1 MQKLRATLS
10 KKKIQ
15 NSNHSAQ
22 LSLSRLTA
30 AYPWAVTHALGGSDW
45 LAWSVFWFYYILNRW
60 VLSLRI
66 RDAFCFIYERLTERK
81 NWSPCAHGSDFAS
94 EDRWAVP
101 CTVVSCT
108 ASVLRVVRKSIPCE
122 QRIVKIR
129 SNAAA
134 TTLAHSLFHIKI
146 MLLKRRE
153 VFLFCLF
160 IVFVLSLVFSLFVS
174 NPDSR
179 ARKKPKRV

>member
-1 MQKLRATLS
+1 M
-10 KKKIQ
+10 
-15 NSNHSAQ
+15 
-22 LSLSRLTA
+22 
-30 AYPWAVTHALGGSDW
+30 
-45 LAWSVFWFYYILNRW
+45 

-66 RDAFCFIYERLTERK
+66 RDAFCFIYELLTERK

-134 TTLAHSLFHIKI
+134 TTLAHSLFHTKI

-153 VFLFCLF
+153 VSCFVCSLFLFCLWF
-160 IVFVLSLVFSLFVS
+160 SVCLFLTLTAVRERSRKESKIISILKRGIKFWIKKVLSLWVVQ
-174 NPDSR
+174 
-179 ARKKPKRV
+179 